1 MPADLPLSV
10 WPTAQ
15 QIARTQRA
23 GRYVEISGHHPAK
36 MLPAIATRAI
46 ATYSAPGDLVCDPM
60 AGIGSTLVEA
70 VHLGRD
76 GLGVEYEPE
85 WAGLARANLAF
96 ARSQGATG
104 HAEVVC
110 ADARHLP
117 GVLDEAVR
125 GLVALVL
132 TSPPYGASLHGQ
144 VVARPGAGIEKSHNR
159 YSTDPA
165 NLAHVG
171 LQGLLTAMRA
181 ILVGCR
187 QLLRTGGYV
196 AMTVRPYWYAGSLV
210 DLPGAM
216 VRVGT
221 EAGLVLY
228 ERNVALLAG
237 LREDRL
243 VPRTSFFAL
252 EQVRKAR
259 AQGIPRLVVAH
270 EDLLVFKNPP
280 AVSGST
286 PAIEFRDTRDRATRP
301 VEAREPLGRAA

>member
-15 QIARTQRA
+15 RNARAQRA

-36 MLPAIATRAI
+36 MLPAIAHGPSPPTPSPATWSSTRWPASARPSSRPSTSAVTPSASSTSRSGPSSPGPTSPTPAPRARPGTARWSA
-46 ATYSAPGDLVCDPM
+46 ATPGIVTTVVDP
-60 AGIGSTLVEA
+60 
-70 VHLGRD
+70 
-76 GLGVEYEPE
+76 
-85 WAGLARANLAF
+85 
-96 ARSQGATG
+96 
-104 HAEVVC
+104 
-110 ADARHLP
+110 
-117 GVLDEAVR
+117 AVR

-132 TSPPYGASLHGQ
+132 TSPPYGPSLHGQ
-144 VVARPGAGIEKSHNR
+144 VTARPGQGIAKSHDR

-171 LQGLLTAMRA
+171 LAGLLDAMRT
-181 ILVGCR
+181 ILAGCAC
-187 QLLRTGGYV
+187 LLRPGGFV
-196 AMTVRPYWYAGSLV
+196 AMTVRPWWHAGQLI

-216 VRVGT
+216 VRVGE

-237 LREDRL
+237 LRGDQL

-259 AQGIPRLVVAH
+259 SCRHPPPRHRSRGLSR
-270 EDLLVFKNPP
+270 LP
-280 AVSGST
+280 AT
-286 PAIEFRDTRDRATRP
+286 A
-301 VEAREPLGRAA
+301 

>member
-15 QIARTQRA
+15 RNARSQRN

-36 MLPAIATRAI
+36 MLPAIAQRAI
-46 ATYSAPGDLVCDPM
+46 ATYTTPGDLVLDPM

-76 GLGVEYEPE
+76 ALGVEYEPE
-85 WAGLARANLAF
+85 WADLATANLTY
-96 ARSQGATG
+96 ARSNGATG
-104 HAEVVC
+104 HGEVVC
-110 ADARHLP
+110 GDARHL
-117 GVLDEAVR
+117 GTVVDSAVR

-132 TSPPYGASLHGQ
+132 TSPPYGPSLHGR
-144 VVARPGAGIEKSHNR
+144 VTARPGQGITKSHHR

-171 LQGLLTAMRA
+171 LDGLLDAMGT
-181 ILVGCR
+181 ILAGCAR
-187 QLLRTGGYV
+187 LLRPDGVV
-196 AMTVRPYWYAGSLV
+196 AMTVRPWWHAGQLV

-216 VRVGT
+216 VRVG
-221 EAGLVLY
+221 EASGLVLY

-237 LREDRL
+237 LRGDQL

-259 AQGIPRLVVAH
+259 AAGVPRRVIAH
-270 EDLLVFKNPP
+270 EDFLVFRL
-280 AVSGST
+280 ARTVG
-286 PAIEFRDTRDRATRP
+286 DRTAT
-301 VEAREPLGRAA
+301 ATQHTGAK

>member
-15 QIARTQRA
+15 RNARSQRA

-36 MLPAIATRAI
+36 MLPAIAQRAI
-46 ATYSAPGDLVCDPM
+46 ATYTQPGDLVVDPM

-76 GLGVEYEPE
+76 AIGVEYEPQ
-85 WAGLARANLAF
+85 WAELARANIDF
-96 ARSQGATG
+96 ARSHGATG
-104 HAEVVC
+104 QGEVLC
-110 ADARHLP
+110 GDARSLTSVVDP
-117 GVLDEAVR
+117 AVR

-132 TSPPYGASLHGQ
+132 TSPPYGPSLHGQ
-144 VVARPGAGIEKSHNR
+144 VIARPGQGVRKAHDR

-171 LQGLLTAMRA
+171 LDRLLDAMRTV
-181 ILVGCR
+181 LVGCAR
-187 QLLRTGGYV
+187 LLRPGGVV
-196 AMTVRPYWYAGSLV
+196 AMTVRPWWRDGRLI
-210 DLPGAM
+210 DLPGAL
-216 VRVGT
+216 VRVGE

-237 LREDRL
+237 LRGDQL

-252 EQVRKAR
+252 EAVRKAR
-259 AQGIPRLVVAH
+259 QRGVPRLVVAH
-270 EDLLVFKNPP
+270 EDVLVFRAPSAEP
-280 AVSGST
+280 GAAQHAT
-286 PAIEFRDTRDRATRP
+286 P
-301 VEAREPLGRAA
+301 GAAKAAG

>member
-1 MPADLPLSV
+1 MPADIPLSV

-15 QIARTQRA
+15 RNARAQRA

-36 MLPAIATRAI
+36 MLPAIAQRAI
-46 ATYSAPGDLVCDPM
+46 ATYTKPGDLVVDPM

-76 GLGVEYEPE
+76 AIGVEYEPQ
-85 WAGLARANLAF
+85 WADLARANIDF

-104 HAEVVC
+104 HGEVVC
-110 ADARHLP
+110 GDARHLTSVVDP
-117 GVLDEAVR
+117 AVR

-132 TSPPYGASLHGQ
+132 TSPPYGPSLHGQ
-144 VVARPGAGIEKSHNR
+144 VTARPGQGIAKSHDR

-171 LQGLLTAMRA
+171 LTGLLDAMRTVLA
-181 ILVGCR
+181 GCAR
-187 QLLRTGGYV
+187 LLRPDGVV
-196 AMTVRPYWYAGSLV
+196 AMTARPWWRNGQLI
-210 DLPGAM
+210 DLPGAL
-216 VRVGT
+216 VRVGE

-237 LREDRL
+237 LRDDQL

-252 EQVRKAR
+252 EAVRKAR
-259 AQGIPRLVVAH
+259 LRGVPRLVVAH
-270 EDLLVFKNPP
+270 EDFLVFKAPS
-280 AVSGST
+280 AGAGVAQT
-286 PAIEFRDTRDRATRP
+286 ATRH
-301 VEAREPLGRAA
+301 AAKAAA